1 MIMFGVMLIF
11 AILLLKIEHLE
22 QDDKRSFLSIS
33 DTFYESIGLLMGNSE
48 YQYNNSYKRA
58 YLLSAF
64 ITLQIIMSN
73 LVISVI
79 SDIYEQV

>member
-1 MIMFGVMLIF
+1 MIIF

-22 QDDKRSFLSIS
+22 QGDKRTINSIYDS
-33 DTFYESIGLLMGNSE
+33 FYESIGLIMGNSE
-48 YQYNNSYKRA
+48 YQYNDPFKRT